1 MKYILAY
8 LAIISLTAT
17 AQAKPES
24 KKTSPR
30 KIAQVHEDWLKPMD
44 SSSFELLNIIN
55 QSCLDQF
62 KESMIDASQVD
73 EVFYGEKK
81 DESGNHRIWKLLTVK
96 RYPLPSNSK
105 TNIATLTIDWLY
117 IKKSADDLNVPDKPS
132 KLVISCHL
140 DKADNT
146 AADQRN

>member
-24 KKTSPR
+24 KKTSTR
-30 KIAQVHEDWLKPMD
+30 KIAQTPEDWLKPMD

-62 KESMIDASQVD
+62 KESMLEASQVD
-73 EVFYGEKK
+73 EVLYGEKA
-81 DESGNHRIWKLLTVK
+81 DESGNHRIWKVLTVK
-96 RYPLPSNSK
+96 TYPAPSISK

-117 IKKSADDLNVPDKPS
+117 KKKSANNPEIPDRHSEPVINC
-132 KLVISCHL
+132 KLE
-140 DKADNT
+140 KANNDT
-146 AADQRN
+146 TKRR

>member
-1 MKYILAY
+1 MKCILAY

-24 KKTSPR
+24 KKTSTR
-30 KIAQVHEDWLKPMD
+30 KIAQTHEDWLNPMD

-62 KESMIDASQVD
+62 KESMLEASQVD
-73 EVFYGEKK
+73 EVLYGEKA
-81 DESGNHRIWKLLTVK
+81 DESGNHRIWKVLTVK
-96 RYPLPSNSK
+96 TYPAPSISK

-117 IKKSADDLNVPDKPS
+117 KKKSANNPEIPDRHSEP
-132 KLVISCHL
+132 VINCQL
-140 DKADNT
+140 EKANNDT
-146 AADQRN
+146 TKRR